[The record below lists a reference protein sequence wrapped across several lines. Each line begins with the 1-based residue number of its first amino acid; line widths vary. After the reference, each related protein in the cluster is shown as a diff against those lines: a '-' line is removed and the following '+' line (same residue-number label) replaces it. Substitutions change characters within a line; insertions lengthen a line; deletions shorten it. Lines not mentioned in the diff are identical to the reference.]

1 MERPVKYICLIYDD
15 EKSFESLPQ
24 EQVDAVMGE
33 YFDLSDALAGSGQLI
48 AAEALQPVSS
58 ATVVRVRSGRLS
70 TTDGPY
76 AETKEQLGGFYLVE
90 AKDLDEA
97 IRIAGR
103 IPSARFGSIEVRPI
117 FECRRPGT

>member
-33 YFDLSDALAGSGQLI
+33 YFDLSDALTESGQLI
-48 AAEALQPVSS
+48 AAEALQPVAS

-70 TTDGPY
+70 TPDGP
-76 AETKEQLGGFYLVE
+76 
-90 AKDLDEA
+90 
-97 IRIAGR
+97 
-103 IPSARFGSIEVRPI
+103 
-117 FECRRPGT
+117 

>member
-1 MERPVKYICLIYDD
+1 MESLVKYICLIYDD
-15 EKSFESLPQ
+15 EKAYESLPQ

-117 FECRRPGT
+117 FECQRPGT